1 MPSVVQVMAAA
12 ALLGLLSGYGCGGEP
27 ASVEAASVE
36 PAVLFSSDVPYAE
49 QDEATRLRVARMEGY
64 FPNTTLTT
72 HEGESVQFYDDLL
85 RDKTVL
91 FNFMYTRCDGT

>member
-1 MPSVVQVMAAA
+1 MPMRSVVRCSAAA
-12 ALLGLLSGYGCGGEP
+12 ALVGLLLGGGCGGEP
-27 ASVEAASVE
+27 APVEAAS
-36 PAVLFSSDVPYAE
+36 LFAADVPYAE

-72 HEGESVQFYDDLL
+72 HEGASVQFYDDLL